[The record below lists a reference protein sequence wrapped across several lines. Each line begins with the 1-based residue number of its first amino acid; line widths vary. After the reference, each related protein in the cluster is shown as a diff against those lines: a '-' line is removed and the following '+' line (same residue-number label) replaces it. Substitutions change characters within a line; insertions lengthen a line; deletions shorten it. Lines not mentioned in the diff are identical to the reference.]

1 MALEY
6 CTQCTL
12 EDARLALQAGLSGRW
27 RIEDATI
34 AAVDAYG
41 KIVGLFWADYEG
53 KENLDFISAQNEARW
68 IKWRLLALMER
79 RAGADPLHT
88 CRAGENWT
96 KSGAT

>member
-27 RIEDATI
+27 RIEDAAI

-41 KIVGLFWADYEG
+41 KIVGLLWADYEG
-53 KENLDFISAQNEARW
+53 KKNLDFISAQNEARW
-68 IKWRLLALMER
+68 IKWRLLALMNG
-79 RAGADPLHT
+79 GARTDPLRT
-88 CRAGENWT
+88 CRAGGN
-96 KSGAT
+96 